1 MRCSLWL
8 SKGLLAMRVGVSG
21 VAVLLAL
28 LYSEYGV
35 TGMFGIFDKAEV
47 HLSPEVM
54 GVVTLGGEPLAG
66 IRVYRTLDYD
76 REYKDWTVTDGEGR
90 FSFSEVNIKSRR
102 PRQLG
107 DETRVRQVI
116 GLDYEGK
123 NYLLWYFVP
132 GGITPR
138 QAVSDRLADMTC
150 ELSMPE
156 IEQVFENK
164 EHPDFPH
171 SVFSICRW

>member
-1 MRCSLWL
+1 MR
-8 SKGLLAMRVGVSG
+8 LAKFGFVL
-21 VAVLLAL
+21 LLAL
-28 LYSEYGV
+28 FYSEYGV
-35 TGMFGIFDKAEV
+35 TGMFGIFDKVEV
-47 HLSPEVM
+47 HLSPEVR
-54 GVVTLGGEPLAG
+54 GVVTLAGEPLSG

-76 REYKDWTVTDGEGR
+76 REYKDWAVTDDEGR
-90 FSFSEVNIKSRR
+90 FWFSEKNIKSRR
-102 PRQLG
+102 PNQLG

-116 GLDYEGK
+116 GLDYQGE
-123 NYLLWYFVP
+123 NYLLWYSVP

-138 QAVSDRLADMTC
+138 QAISERLANMTC

-164 EHPDFPH
+164 EHPDFSH